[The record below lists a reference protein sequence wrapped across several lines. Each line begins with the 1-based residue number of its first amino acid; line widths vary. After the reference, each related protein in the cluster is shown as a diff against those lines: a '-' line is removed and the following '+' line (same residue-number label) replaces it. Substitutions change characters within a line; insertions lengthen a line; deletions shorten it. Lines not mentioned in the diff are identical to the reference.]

1 MKALFACLL
10 HLIGLLS
17 FSQRTIDVDK
27 QDGKTVNSNN
37 FFIVNG
43 EPFVNVKFTR
53 LVDGSPYFKDEWMKG
68 VASADSFMTYSGILK
83 LDLLDNQ
90 IHFLDK
96 NGNEMVTNT
105 RLKKLVL
112 IDTIT
117 KKSFTFSHSSSIN
130 STDIKAGWYQLMAE
144 APSATLYKQ
153 EMKILQEIKPYN
165 SATYEQSIRTS
176 NNYFLFTGDKF
187 SYIKKFRDLPDL
199 LQDFGAA
206 HLRHHHVQHDQRWPK
221 TAAEKTQGLTAVPG
235 TSGVV
240 ALGREKRHQRPTD
253 RGAVVHHENALHN
266 RPPTASF
273 PPRLDGHRGSGNPVW
288 KPNAL
293 QRHICAGRAR
303 P

>member
-117 KKSFTFSHSSSIN
+117 KKSFTFSHSSAIN
-130 STDIKAGWYQLMAE
+130 STDIKAGWYQLIAE

-176 NNYFLFTGDKF
+176 NNYFLFTGEKF
-187 SYIKKFRDLPDL
+187 SYIKKIRDLPDL
-199 LQDFGAA
+199 LQDKKAELAKYISDNKLNG
-206 HLRHHHVQHDQRWPK
+206 K
-221 TAAEKTQGLTAVPG
+221 TDNDYVNVIAYYKSL
-235 TSGVV
+235 
-240 ALGREKRHQRPTD
+240 HQ
-253 RGAVVHHENALHN
+253 
-266 RPPTASF
+266 
-273 PPRLDGHRGSGNPVW
+273 
-288 KPNAL
+288 
-293 QRHICAGRAR
+293 
-303 P
+303 